1 MLSLMANQ
9 ACAAKQGDTNCI
21 LASSHRCGDA
31 SIRAPA
37 SLLGMRKQWLNTLL
51 NERTRIGETI

>member
-1 MLSLMANQ
+1 MLSPMANQ
-9 ACAAKQGDTNCI
+9 ACAAKQGDTKCI
-21 LASSHRCGDA
+21 LASSHRCGDG
-31 SIRAPA
+31 SICAPA